1 MTKRATYDEMAVAI
15 RVCNGEVSQAAEMIG
30 YTPGTM
36 KSYILRDPRLRL
48 IRDQARLK
56 RLCDQ
61 AATYTPPLP
70 ASSTRA
76 STLESRR
83 DEITDML
90 KRCMSQ
96 TQIAKHFNMSRERVR
111 QIVNTLGLHDLY
123 LSKRVEKATQAAFG
137 RWIRRG
143 HHRYLKEGADAL
155 TTLGHTVETTFR
167 TRDRNWRIGFK
178 IDGKYTLR
186 CCMPKKLAAT
196 SPGAHVLY
204 YHLNLSLPKTVYY
217 VVMPE
222 QRAVCF
228 PDDIPPS
235 GSIYLRPNGEQKQ
248 WERGGGPTYQ
258 WMSRDELTE
267 GEDHAE
273 AR

>member
-1 MTKRATYDEMAVAI
+1 MARRAV
-15 RVCNGEVSQAAEMIG
+15 EVEA
-30 YTPGTM
+30 
-36 KSYILRDPRLRL
+36 
-48 IRDQARLK
+48 
-56 RLCDQ
+56 
-61 AATYTPPLP
+61 
-70 ASSTRA
+70 
-76 STLESRR
+76 
-83 DEITDML
+83 ML
-90 KRCMSQ
+90 NRGMSQ
-96 TQIAKHFNMSRERVR
+96 TEIAKHFSISRERVR

-196 SPGAHVLY
+196 TPGAHVLY

-228 PDDIPPS
+228 PRDIPQS
-235 GSIYLRPNGEQKQ
+235 GSMYVRPNGETK
-248 WERGGGPTYQ
+248 RGDLDSGPTYR
-258 WMSRDELTE
+258 WMSRDEPQGGADADERTAITT
-267 GEDHAE
+267 D
-273 AR
+273 